1 MSDCVGVSVCVHH
14 SYRYTDSV
22 SHVMCQSTHHTQE
35 EALFISRDLGRW
47 HNHGDISVIVPV
59 GHAL

>member
-1 MSDCVGVSVCVHH
+1 MCVHH